1 MHVVFPFTRSLQL
14 CEENLKKRR
23 RRRRCGCMKCGTERE
38 NRHVTRHDRARTQNT
53 NREEEKK
60 KKGWVDSLF
69 FSAGRTKKEK
79 NRDEEEK
86 RVK

>member
-1 MHVVFPFTRSLQL
+1 
-14 CEENLKKRR
+14 
-23 RRRRCGCMKCGTERE
+23 MKCGTERE

-69 FSAGRTKKEK
+69 FFFSFLLDGQRKNRIETKK
-79 NRDEEEK
+79 K
-86 RVK
+86 RELSEGG